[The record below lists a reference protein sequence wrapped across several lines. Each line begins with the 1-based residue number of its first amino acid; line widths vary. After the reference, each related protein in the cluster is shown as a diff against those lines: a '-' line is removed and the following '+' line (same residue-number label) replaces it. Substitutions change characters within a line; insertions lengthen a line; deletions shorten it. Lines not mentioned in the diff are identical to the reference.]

1 MSAAKIANH
10 HIIAERERRLIMTI
24 TANFEGYKGRSVAGK
39 AGLLFRDINTGRS
52 YTVPMVGKYARFPR
66 DIPEG
71 AVFQLEGNF
80 FWSKS
85 RFRWEIF
92 VESYEE
98 TQWPEVDDAVRFVY
112 DLHVENIGI
121 PVIKALTSITGP
133 DVYIYLLLHPDVDDL
148 ADQVNAI
155 TNCKPFKISGD
166 HIDKLREKTKEKIKL
181 KQL

>member
-10 HIIAERERRLIMTI
+10 HKTAERERRLIMTI
-24 TANFEGYKGRSVAGK
+24 TVSFEGYKGRPETGK

-52 YTVPMVGKYARFPR
+52 YTVPMVGKYVRFPH

-85 RFRWEIF
+85 YFRWEIF

-112 DLHVENIGI
+112 DLHVEDIGI

-133 DVYIYLLLHPDVDDL
+133 DVYIYLLLHPDVGDL
-148 ADQVNAI
+148 ANQVNAI
-155 TNCKPFKISGD
+155 VNFKPFEISGD
-166 HIDKLREKTKEKIKL
+166 HIYKLEKKMEEKIKL
-181 KQL
+181 K